1 MDYDASSIP
10 VGYDRA
16 REHGPAVL
24 RLWMDD
30 VRRAVRGRGRIR
42 AILDLGCGTGR
53 FSGGLAET
61 FDADVI
67 GIDPSIRM
75 LSQARPKHGSR
86 LRGAVGR
93 GEDLPVPDGRID
105 LIFLSMVFHH
115 FSSPERVAEEC
126 RRVLR
131 DEGVVYLR
139 AGTVDRVPTYPCGPF
154 FPSSVPLMQETLPTC
169 ARVREVF
176 EGAGFGT
183 LSEGLVV
190 QQIAATHGEYADKL
204 AAGGDSV
211 LARLDGHDLDAGLSR
226 LREHAARNDPEP
238 VTEAIDC
245 FVFG

>member
-1 MDYDASSIP
+1 MDYDASTVP
-10 VGYDRA
+10 AGYDRA
-16 REHGPAVL
+16 RDHGPAVL

-30 VRRAVRGRGRIR
+30 VRDAVRGRGRIR
-42 AILDLGCGTGR
+42 TILDLGCGTGR

-61 FDADVI
+61 FRAVVI

-75 LSQARPKHGSR
+75 ISQAWSKHGNR
-86 LRGAVGR
+86 VRAAVGT

-105 LIFLSMVFHH
+105 LVFLSMVFHH
-115 FSSPERVAEEC
+115 FASPERVATEC

-131 DEGVVYLR
+131 DGGVVYLR
-139 AGTVDRVPTYPCGPF
+139 AGTVDRAPTYPCGPF
-154 FPSSVPLMQETLPTC
+154 FPASVPLMEETLPTC

-176 EGAGFGT
+176 EHAGFRT
-183 LSEGLVV
+183 LAEGLVV
-190 QQIAATHGEYADKL
+190 QQIADTHSTYADKL

-211 LARLDGHDLDAGLSR
+211 LARLDARDFDAGLSR

-238 VTEAIDC
+238 VTESIDR